1 MIRFTSCHRYSPF
14 WTKPANGTTEAEVQP
29 ETLWLLAQTD
39 AGRCT
44 MVVPLLDSTTRYS
57 LRGTAAGLALVAET
71 GDPAVVSD
79 GGVALFV
86 SSGDD
91 PYALAAA
98 GGARA
103 VHRHLGT
110 GGLRTDKPVPDFL
123 DLFGW
128 CNWDAFYKEVSADK
142 VLAGLDAFAR
152 GGVQPPLLILDDGW
166 QTWRRSATGEERL
179 TSLAPKRA
187 LRW

>member
-1 MIRFTSCHRYSPF
+1 
-14 WTKPANGTTEAEVQP
+14 
-29 ETLWLLAQTD
+29 
-39 AGRCT
+39 

-79 GGVALFV
+79 SGVALFV

-91 PYALAAA
+91 PYVLAAA
-98 GGARA
+98 GARA

-110 GGLRTDKPVPDFL
+110 AGPRTDKPVQDFL

-128 CNWDAFYKEVSADK
+128 CTWDAFYKQVSADK

-152 GGVQPPLLILDDGW
+152 GGVEPGC
-166 QTWRRSATGEERL
+166 
-179 TSLAPKRA
+179 
-187 LRW
+187 